1 MEAANPPRYSTL
13 SLNTLPLYPAPD
25 DFDISSLDR
34 PHPGERESRQAFD
47 FCIAKNT
54 NSAGDSYPWATLRLF
69 SRVPAALQRP
79 RYTGGENIKGSVML
93 NLKRPRTV
101 TSIAVLLRGRMV
113 TSSLS
118 EGSHTFLEVVHP
130 IWSKASVAGP
140 TSSATGKLQGFFEWP
155 FSFPFPAEIRSIP
168 SSASKWNSTI
178 PQGTGETGTYLTP
191 QTVLERGVNANVTY
205 EVVLKITTA
214 GLLDTKHRAI
224 ANVLY
229 IPLIRPPSLG
239 PLRAGAYVSE
249 APLLGPEQDP
259 AGWQEIERIELRVSE
274 SRNGGF
280 DPISIDIECTAYIAN
295 PSTYTRGTVIP
306 CYLICKNTHV
316 ARASGHS
323 RLRNTLLA
331 AFTKQQCVSLGLT
344 QRVQYHQDSRQA
356 LSAKFGSDF
365 KAGGSRDERA
375 RSMNACEEAVWW
387 TPRDVGGG
395 TFNLE
400 GEIHLDVG
408 HLPSCETPFL
418 NVSYAVT
425 VSIKASPDLDVSL
438 VPQSS
443 RIMARGRR
451 GSAASVLPSSSTT
464 EPLVEFPVRIAT
476 AHAKQGPV
484 PRPFTPPPPR
494 KLKDG
499 SRVQEVQYL
508 RMTRMWR

>member
-1 MEAANPPRYSTL
+1 MAAANPPHYSTL

-47 FCIAKNT
+47 FCIKENT

-69 SRVPAALQRP
+69 STVPAALQRP
-79 RYTGGENIKGSVML
+79 RYIGGENIKGSVML

-130 IWSKASVAGP
+130 IWSKASAAGP

-155 FSFPFPAEIRSIP
+155 FSFPFPAKIRSTP
-168 SSASKWNSTI
+168 SSASKRNSTI

-205 EVVLKITTA
+205 EVILKITTA
-214 GLLDTKHRAI
+214 GLLNTKHRAI

-259 AGWQEIERIELRVSE
+259 AGWQEIARMQLRVSE
-274 SRNGGF
+274 STKGGF
-280 DPISIDIECTAYIAN
+280 DPISINIECTAYIAN

-306 CYLICKNTHV
+306 CYLICKNSPI
-316 ARASGHS
+316 ARASEHS
-323 RLRNTLLA
+323 RLTNTLLA

-344 QRVQYHQDSRQA
+344 QCVQYHQDSRQA

-365 KAGGSRDERA
+365 KAGSRDERA
-375 RSMNACEEAVWW
+375 RSMDACGEAVWW

-425 VSIKASPDLDVSL
+425 VSIKSSPDFDVSL
-438 VPQSS
+438 VPQPS
-443 RIMARGRR
+443 RIMAHGRR
-451 GSAASVLPSSSTT
+451 GSAASVLPS

-484 PRPFTPPPPR
+484 PTPFTPPPPR

-499 SRVQEVQYL
+499 SRVQEIQYL
-508 RMTRMWR
+508 RMNRR

>member
-13 SLNTLPLYPAPD
+13 SLDPLPLYPAPD

-34 PHPGERESRQAFD
+34 PRPGERESLQAFD
-47 FCIAKNT
+47 FCIEKNT

-69 SRVPAALQRP
+69 STVPAALQRP
-79 RYTGGENIKGSVML
+79 RYIGGENIKGSVML

-130 IWSKASVAGP
+130 IWSKTSAAGP

-155 FSFPFPAEIRSIP
+155 FSFPFPVEIRSTP
-168 SSASKWNSTI
+168 SSASKRNISTI
-178 PQGTGETGTYLTP
+178 TQGTGETGTYLTP

-214 GLLDTKHRAI
+214 GLLNTKHRAI

-259 AGWQEIERIELRVSE
+259 AGWQEIARMELRVSE
-274 SRNGGF
+274 SSKGGF
-280 DPISIDIECTAYIAN
+280 DPIAIDVECTAYISN
-295 PSTYTRGTVIP
+295 PTTYTRGTAIP

-316 ARASGHS
+316 ARASEHS
-323 RLRNTLLA
+323 RLSSTLLA
-331 AFTKQQCVSLGLT
+331 GFAKQQCVSLGLT
-344 QRVQYHQDSRQA
+344 QRVQYHQDPRQA

-375 RSMNACEEAVWW
+375 RSTDACGEAVWW
-387 TPRDVGGG
+387 TPRDVGGRP
-395 TFNLE
+395 FDLE

-408 HLPSCETPFL
+408 HLPTCDTPFL
-418 NVSYAVT
+418 QVSHAVT
-425 VSIKASPDLDVSL
+425 VSIKSSPDLDVSL
-438 VPQSS
+438 VPQTS
-443 RIMARGRR
+443 RIMAHGRR
-451 GSAASVLPSSSTT
+451 GSAASVLTSSSTI

-484 PRPFTPPPPR
+484 PTPFTPPPPR

-499 SRVQEVQYL
+499 SRVQDVQYFQTVT
-508 RMTRMWR
+508 MG